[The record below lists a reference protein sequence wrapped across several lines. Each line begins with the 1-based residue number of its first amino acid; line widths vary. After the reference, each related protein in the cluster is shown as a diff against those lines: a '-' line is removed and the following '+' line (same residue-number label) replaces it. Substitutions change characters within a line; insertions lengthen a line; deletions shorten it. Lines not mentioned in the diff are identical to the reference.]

1 MPQLSAPSWD
11 SKSSSVR
18 REPESILEYLDA
30 HPGQT
35 LADYI
40 LRETEKTRTSPRQL
54 RKEFWA
60 YRAHPVHG
68 PRFRFLFDH
77 QHEETSGLDLPAS
90 LSGSKATW
98 IEIFYKTRT
107 NSDACQVADV
117 SMAQVNRWLDPDHK
131 DYDPDFA
138 SAHQDAMARVVAVL
152 QDDLERARRMAIEM
166 GDAKT
171 LSSIALQHLRAL
183 KPEVYGN
190 KQRVSF
196 EVNPNRQLPAGGQAQ
211 LAERA
216 GRLLEPEDGDVID
229 AEAEVV
235 S

>member
-1 MPQLSAPSWD
+1 MPKPSELSWD
-11 SKSSSVR
+11 SNSSAVR
-18 REPESILEYLDA
+18 RQPESVLEYLDA

-40 LRETEKTRTSPRQL
+40 LRESERTRTSPRQL

-60 YRAHPVHG
+60 YRGHPDHG

-77 QHEETSGLDLPAS
+77 QHEETAAFDLPEG
-90 LSGSKATW
+90 LSGDKAAW
-98 IEIFYKTRT
+98 VEIFFKTRT
-107 NSDACQVADV
+107 NTDACQVAGV
-117 SMAQVNRWLDPDHK
+117 SMAQVNRWLDPRHEEFDAA
-131 DYDPDFA
+131 FA
-138 SAHQDAMARVVAVL
+138 KAHEEAMARVVAIL

-190 KQRVSF
+190 KQRVSVD
-196 EVNPNRQLPAGGQAQ
+196 VNHNRGLPAGGQQQ

-216 GRLLEPEDGDVID
+216 GRLLDNEDDEDVL
-229 AEAEVV
+229 EGEVV
-235 S
+235 Q